1 MPQILIGKIKRIVG
15 MFLDWLKKFNL
26 SGLTHI
32 YKQSRVHLLV
42 KYNNANC
49 CKSAT
54 FLFEI
59 CKTTF
64 ELNMAAQ
71 LHVANYISSKRRKSN
86 DQNSHEF
93 RLKSEKGWQIL
104 RLHFKPSIPT
114 SSRSSCLD
122 SKRIPNLSSN

>member
-49 CKSAT
+49 CKSPT

-64 ELNMAAQ
+64 KLNMAAQ
-71 LHVANYISSKRRKSN
+71 LHVANYISSKRGKPILI

-104 RLHFKPSIPT
+104 RQTFN
-114 SSRSSCLD
+114 
-122 SKRIPNLSSN
+122 PNFIKEFMFGLREDA